1 MNNDNLIIKLLKLKL
16 KQRYIYSSFKITH
29 WLVMFII
36 FGGINCTGH
45 KANLTSVS
53 VLGMFMCDDKDFE
66 TKKNK

>member
-1 MNNDNLIIKLLKLKL
+1 
-16 KQRYIYSSFKITH
+16 
-29 WLVMFII
+29 MFII

-66 TKKNK
+66 TKKNKLI